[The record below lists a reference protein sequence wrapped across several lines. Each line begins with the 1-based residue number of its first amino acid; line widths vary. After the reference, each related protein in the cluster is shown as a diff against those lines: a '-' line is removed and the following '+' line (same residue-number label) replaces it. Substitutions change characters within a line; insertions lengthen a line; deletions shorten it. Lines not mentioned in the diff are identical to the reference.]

1 MVPAEGEDCGLLGI
15 GCVGSNIVKGVT
27 GDALK
32 NVAEAVV
39 EGFGKVVASL
49 GTYWV
54 NVDTPALLAANGKA
68 SSEVAFL
75 QSSLWFWTLSLAVMA
90 VLIGAGRMIYE
101 QRGEPLRQI
110 VVALVR
116 FILVSA
122 GGVTAIQLLIVA
134 SDGLAEWLIDESTN
148 GVGFGE
154 SLLTMIN
161 LTGPLGLFLLII
173 FGIVAIFVSGI
184 QLVLMVLR
192 SGLLVVLA
200 GIFPTA
206 AAFTNTEMG
215 KQWFQRCVGWI
226 IAFILYKPAAAL
238 VYATAFKLTSANNGD
253 SDDVIKVLT
262 GIGLMVIALI
272 ALPAL
277 MRFVTPMVGAVASG
291 GGGGGA
297 GMGAMA
303 GSLASGAIS
312 NGARSSGRSSGGGG
326 GSQKSSSQ
334 STSSQS
340 TSSTSKTTKGASGST
355 SGPTGGKSSA
365 GADMAGAMSSGA
377 KGAAAA
383 GSGAAAGAAAGGAAA
398 SGGAAAGASGA
409 AAGVAGGPAGMAVV
423 AGAKVAGKAAKAGA
437 DAASGATQSSTGE
450 GPSGSKG

>member
-1 MVPAEGEDCGLLGI
+1 MADNGASCQAWDLGCRGQEALNKI
-15 GCVGSNIVKGVT
+15 T
-27 GDALK
+27 GDALQ
-32 NVAEAVV
+32 NLADLII

-49 GTYWV
+49 GTFWV

-154 SLLTMIN
+154 SLLKMIS
-161 LTGPLGLFLLII
+161 LTGPLGVFLLII
-173 FGIVAIFVSGI
+173 FGIVAILVSGI

-238 VYATAFKLTSANNGD
+238 VYATAFKLTAANNGD

-383 GSGAAAGAAAGGAAA
+383 GSGAAAGGAAA